1 MPPRFFIRSLPLLA
15 LCLLAPDNR
24 AENAPAAAVGPGDIV
39 RLTRGETLVLDGKN
53 FTGAPKGQEFAILQL
68 DAARK
73 NAAVE
78 YYKKD
83 GTRVAPLVP
92 MEALEPA
99 PADGWNDLWHGVEAF
114 RDGRYSASR
123 ALVARAAQDPQYKAL
138 AGAIAA
144 RFNLVPVTGP
154 AAGRAAQFM
163 PALRDLAAAL
173 CKNGS
178 YSLGYA
184 IDAGADRL
192 AAANPGSA
200 PSKLEADDKKRG
212 QTVTLAAALARQ
224 AYAVHKTKEAS
235 GLIKTALEAEPTR
248 ADLTTLQKKIT
259 KDLSEA
265 EDRMQDADRMRK
277 IPKGE
282 VHALTALQLGLKL
295 AVDHPGLV
303 ALKAEM
309 LGALEE
315 RTAPPLTP
323 ALLSAARATP
333 ASLPTLEEGRKLYT
347 TRCAECHD
355 LEMVDSRSAS
365 GWEKMVGNMSGRAH
379 LKGDE
384 QARIVQYLTVA
395 LNGMQQ

>member
-1 MPPRFFIRSLPLLA
+1 MERISPARR
-15 LCLLAPDNR
+15 R
-24 AENAPAAAVGPGDIV
+24 A
-39 RLTRGETLVLDGKN
+39 
-53 FTGAPKGQEFAILQL
+53 QEFAILQL
-68 DAARK
+68 DATRK

-92 MEALEPA
+92 VEALEPA
-99 PADGWNDLWHGVEAF
+99 PADGWNDLSHGVEAF
-114 RDGRYSASR
+114 RDGRYLASR
-123 ALVARAAQDPQYKAL
+123 ALIARAAQDPKYKAL

-144 RFNLVPVTGP
+144 RLNLVPVTGP

-163 PALRDLAAAL
+163 PALRELAAAL

-184 IDAGADRL
+184 IDLGADRL

-212 QTVTLAAALARQ
+212 ADVTLSATLARQ
-224 AYAVHKTKEAS
+224 AYAVRKTKEAS
-235 GLIKTALEAEPTR
+235 GLVKTALEAEPTR
-248 ADLTTLQKKIT
+248 ADLAALQTKIT

-265 EDRMQDADRMRK
+265 EDRMNDADRMRK

-295 AVDHPGLV
+295 AVDHPGLL
-303 ALKAEM
+303 ALKQEM

-323 ALLSAARATP
+323 ALLSAARNSAP
-333 ASLPTLEEGRKLYT
+333 LATLEEGRKLYT